1 MKKLPPKAKLLCT
14 ISIFCLLLG
23 CTSQTH
29 VFKDEMKVEKISD
42 IYPELYEICTSQGV
56 QCLINGGSENAIYFA
71 LYEDNISDIQA
82 LKRFDR
88 NTHEISTLLNYEPN
102 QDIHLV
108 RVVELGDMLIYTEE
122 TPCLESEANVVEYS
136 VRSLKDGQVT
146 ILDSGVYPNT
156 PNTIWLNQVGDSVV
170 YATLDYEKNDELL
183 VHGNGM
189 YGYKVGKI
197 DKNGQLE
204 IIDSGYSE
212 VKEFEIDP
220 ASKTLWRSL
229 KEYTMSD
236 FFLSVY
242 AQNDDDILTYF
253 YENGESIQY
262 SSNELVT
269 EDKMGIVG
277 WYANGI
283 LLATQEKDDLYLTQ
297 SKYTFYDFE
306 DKQWYD
312 LGIERAMAN
321 AKQCTNDVFNVYADN
336 GSKHH
341 IGNINYLV
349 TANKNEIVFKELDLG
364 EYNETQFAA
373 MALPNNQ
380 ILLFTRTRCPDAFLI
395 SY

>member
-1 MKKLPPKAKLLCT
+1 MAFLSQKAKLLFILC
-14 ISIFCLLLG
+14 ICCLLSG
-23 CTSQTH
+23 CTSQTQ
-29 VFKDEMKVEKISD
+29 VFKDEIKIGKVSE

-56 QCLINGGSENAIYFA
+56 QCLINGGSEKAIYFA

-108 RVVELGDMLIYTEE
+108 RVVELGDMLIYTQE
-122 TPCLESEANVVEYS
+122 TPYLESEANVVEYS

-183 VHGNGM
+183 IHGNGM

-212 VKEFEIDP
+212 VKEFE
-220 ASKTLWRSL
+220 ATAKSKLLWMRAEEYSL
-229 KEYTMSD
+229 SD
-236 FFLSVY
+236 YFLSVY
-242 AQNDDDILTYF
+242 AQYNDNLLTYY
-253 YENGESIQY
+253 YENGDSVQY
-262 SSNELVT
+262 SENGLKKE
-269 EDKMGIVG
+269 EGMGIVG
-277 WYANGI
+277 WYKEGI